1 MFVALLAVTF
11 LVAAAISTIPALLF
25 ARPVNRIL
33 SRLVSEEMAPNWRR
47 YILFAI
53 YVTGITG
60 GIRLWD
66 MDKYITPDKE
76 GRLLQLTSDR
86 WMFEIYK
93 TVVGS
98 LQGVAWMLLLFFL
111 FTLVAYVV
119 VRGFE
124 MKRQG
129 ADPAAS
135 AGRTA

>member
-1 MFVALLAVTF
+1 GGFVLRPRLPGR
-11 LVAAAISTIPALLF
+11 LVAA
-25 ARPVNRIL
+25 
-33 SRLVSEEMAPNWRR
+33 EMAPHWRR
-47 YILFAI
+47 YILFAV
-53 YVTGITG
+53 YVTGISA

-76 GRLLQLTSDR
+76 GRIVQLTSDR

-98 LQGVAWMLLLFFL
+98 LTGVAWMLLLFFL

-124 MKRQG
+124 MKRQIG
-129 ADPAAS
+129 GPAREAP
-135 AGRTA
+135 